1 MPGYTGEELNEDF
14 ETIKIFRQDKDGSI
28 ELIASQKENNQFI
41 TDTIVLEEYE
51 AEKKQ
56 LLN

>member
-14 ETIKIFRQDKDGSI
+14 ETIKKFRQDKDGSI